1 MDEIQT
7 KLVQMMRDQPTFI
20 NDRKLLKGM
29 LSDYIPC
36 DKLYQ
41 NLILNAYDEEI
52 VTRLKPS
59 SDITLQALQMA
70 KNLCDNYGITKDN
83 AFWVVC
89 SWCYMLHLDEIAAIL
104 VATFSPSLA
113 QSSLQSNT
121 NTPQQTVKVGLGVYK
136 AGVDIPS
143 GELKIKLESKFEYR
157 VYYGISKNPNRVDT
171 SREFSDQTYITIQDG
186 QYLKLE
192 STSSKYEFSITK
204 M

>member
-1 MDEIQT
+1 
-7 KLVQMMRDQPTFI
+7 
-20 NDRKLLKGM
+20 
-29 LSDYIPC
+29 
-36 DKLYQ
+36 
-41 NLILNAYDEEI
+41 
-52 VTRLKPS
+52 
-59 SDITLQALQMA
+59 
-70 KNLCDNYGITKDN
+70 
-83 AFWVVC
+83 
-89 SWCYMLHLDEIAAIL
+89 MLHLDEIAAIL

-192 STSSKYEFSITK
+192 STSST
-204 M
+204 